1 MPNDKVLDEILNPKD
16 ELKGTPYFIPVFL
29 PASFKE
35 HLEKLIS
42 LKNESLMEMS
52 TESEEA
58 LKSHAI
64 DGLISLYQRSSQC
77 TPLHEYLKSLGAE
90 PSEIENKMVFMLSE
104 KQLSQFNIELN
115 SRSISGEFQ
124 IDGRTVTIHQT

>member
-1 MPNDKVLDEILNPKD
+1 MPNDKIIDEILNPKD
-16 ELKGTPYFIPVFL
+16 EIKGAPYFIPVFL

-35 HLEKLIS
+35 HLEKLIT
-42 LKNESLMEMS
+42 LKNEFHMEMN

-58 LKSHAI
+58 LKSYAI

-90 PSEIENKMVFMLSE
+90 HREVENKMVFMLSE
-104 KQLSQFNIELN
+104 KQLSQFNIEIN
-115 SRSISGEFQ
+115 SRGISGEFQ
-124 IDGRTVTIHQT
+124 IDGRTITIHQT